1 MELVERPL
9 IFDTKESIDIVES
22 SPKGPVKIS
31 EYRQLLFQLRLEHT
45 KYFNWE
51 FTFDKKH
58 GFVCNSIE
66 LNASHD

>member
-22 SPKGPVKIS
+22 SPKRPVKNS
-31 EYRQLLFQLRLEHT
+31 EYRQFLYQLRSEHT

-51 FTFDKKH
+51 FSFEQNMDLYATA
-58 GFVCNSIE
+58 
-66 LNASHD
+66 LN

>member
-22 SPKGPVKIS
+22 SPKRPVKNS
-31 EYRQLLFQLRLEHT
+31 EYRQLLCQLRTEHT

-51 FTFDKKH
+51 FSFKKTR